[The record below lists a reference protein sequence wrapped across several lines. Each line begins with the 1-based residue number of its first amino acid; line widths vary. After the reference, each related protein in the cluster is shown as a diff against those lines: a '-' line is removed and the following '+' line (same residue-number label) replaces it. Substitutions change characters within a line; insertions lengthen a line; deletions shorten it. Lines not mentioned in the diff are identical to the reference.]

1 VDAEVEKV
9 YKNVVQYENVKRNK
23 MKLKLITVLFS
34 LTNLV
39 VSQDLTDT
47 TNVKANSSINKS
59 DTTKNVDTE
68 FEQEF
73 ERLNISLLM
82 IDSLLNTKASQ
93 ASVEEKITKFNLALS
108 GIQNDIRNSSKTIDN
123 KIKTLEKELE
133 SRTLQL
139 KSAVNQDINKSNL
152 RIDELREIITTV
164 SDSISA
170 TANTIISVKSETDTK
185 ISSIYETISKH
196 KLYWAIAIMFIL
208 LIVIAVF
215 LFLKLKMIEQSDSL
229 SVVKSTQEQLE
240 NEAIKLDEQII
251 DLIEKQLSVLELQP
265 QQSKEIDHS
274 LPIKLGE
281 EIHRMRKRLKTME
294 ESHGTKILDKRI
306 ESLEEK
312 LNDMGYEIVNLE
324 GKPFYEGMTVKGR
337 FILDENLKDGEE
349 IITRVIK
356 PQIDYKGILVQAA
369 DVDISQ
375 GNKIKK

>member
-1 VDAEVEKV
+1 
-9 YKNVVQYENVKRNK
+9 
-23 MKLKLITVLFS
+23 MKLKLITVLFY

-229 SVVKSTQEQLE
+229 SAVKSTQEKLE

-294 ESHGTKILDKRI
+294 ESQGTKVLDKRI

-337 FILDENLKDGEE
+337 FIPDENLKDGEE

>member
-1 VDAEVEKV
+1 VEKV

>member
-1 VDAEVEKV
+1 MDAEVEKV

-23 MKLKLITVLFS
+23 MKLKLITVLFY

-229 SVVKSTQEQLE
+229 SAVKSTQEKLE

-294 ESHGTKILDKRI
+294 ESQGTKVLDKRI

-337 FILDENLKDGEE
+337 FIPDENLKDGEE

>member
-1 VDAEVEKV
+1 MDAEVEKV

>member
-1 VDAEVEKV
+1 MDAEVEKV

-23 MKLKLITVLFS
+23 MKLKLITVLFY

-229 SVVKSTQEQLE
+229 SVVKSTQEKLE

-294 ESHGTKILDKRI
+294 ESQGTKVLDKRI

-337 FILDENLKDGEE
+337 FIPDENLKDGEE

>member
-1 VDAEVEKV
+1 MDAEVEKV

-23 MKLKLITVLFS
+23 MKLKLITVLFY

-229 SVVKSTQEQLE
+229 SAVKSTQEKLE

-274 LPIKLGE
+274 LPIKLGQ
-281 EIHRMRKRLKTME
+281 EIHRMRKRLKAME
-294 ESHGTKILDKRI
+294 ESQGTKVLDKRI

-312 LNDMGYEIVNLE
+312 LNDMGYEIIDLVGRNFDDGMEL
-324 GKPFYEGMTVKGR
+324 GKVQ
-337 FILDENLKDGEE
+337 FIPDYSLKDGER

-356 PQIDYKGILVQAA
+356 PQITFNEVIIQPA
-369 DVDISQ
+369 DVEISQ
-375 GNKIKK
+375 GD